1 MVKPYRACYTVPMM
15 LHALAMPIL
24 RRLDPERAHNLTIW
38 ALSRGLGPVDRS
50 PDAAAL
56 KCRYWGR
63 DFPNPIGVAAGF
75 DKDARAYD
83 AMLRMGFGF
92 TEVGTVTPRPQIG
105 NPKPRLFRLTAD
117 KAVINRMGFNNQ
129 GMEAAAGRLARRK
142 DDGVVGVNIGKNK
155 ETESAS
161 DDYEITAARLAPF
174 ADYLVI
180 NVSSPNTP
188 GLRALQDADVLAR
201 LIQVVRSEADRVC
214 PKGALPLLVKIA
226 PDLMEDDKRDI
237 AAMALEQAVD
247 GLIISNTTIERPD
260 SLTDSARGEA
270 GGLSGAPLFAL
281 STAVL
286 GDMYRLTEG
295 KLTLVGAGGV
305 ANGAQAYAKIRAG
318 ASLVQLYS
326 AMALSG
332 PDLIRTIKSELVQ
345 CLTSDGFKSVTDA
358 VGADHQ

>member
-1 MVKPYRACYTVPMM
+1 MM
-15 LHALAMPIL
+15 LHALAMPFL
-24 RRLDPERAHNLTIW
+24 RRLDPETAHNLTIW
-38 ALSRGLGPVDRS
+38 ALSRGWGPVDRR
-50 PDAAAL
+50 PDAAIL
-56 KCRYWGR
+56 KCRYWGL

-75 DKDARAYD
+75 DKDARAYE

-92 TEVGTVTPRPQIG
+92 TEIGTVTPRPQIG
-105 NPKPRLFRLTAD
+105 NPKPRLFRLSAD

-129 GMEAAAGRLARRK
+129 GMEAAAGRLTQRK
-142 DDGVVGVNIGKNK
+142 DHGVVGVNIGKNK
-155 ETESAS
+155 ETEDAT
-161 DDYEITAARLAPF
+161 DDYEVAAARLAAF

-188 GLRALQDADVLAR
+188 GLRALQDADVLAQ
-201 LIQVVRSEADRVC
+201 LIQVVRTEAERVC
-214 PKGALPLLVKIA
+214 PKGAPPLLVKIA
-226 PDLMEDDKRDI
+226 PDLTEDDKRDI

-260 SLTDSARGEA
+260 SLTDLARGEA
-270 GGLSGAPLFAL
+270 GGLSGAPLFAP

-305 ANGAQAYAKIRAG
+305 SNGAQAYAKIRAG

-326 AMALSG
+326 AMALNG
-332 PDLIRTIKSELVQ
+332 PGLIQSVKSELAE
-345 CLTSDGFKSVTDA
+345 CLISDGFKSVSDA
-358 VGADHQ
+358 VGADHR